1 MKLKNKYL
9 ITTMK
14 ISFAILITIL
24 IANFFFAG
32 TTQQNVVFTNDLPD
46 TIKTVEPN
54 SYYLLEDQLV
64 NTILTRYHYK
74 KFDLNDSLSSV
85 ILDRFINSL
94 DNGKNYFLKSDI
106 DLFEKYRN
114 KLDDDIKSGDISPFY
129 EIFNIF
135 LSRMVERVNYINTL
149 LDTEFDYTKDEK
161 FLVNRDK
168 AVWQKN
174 EEGMNDLW
182 RKRIKND
189 ALGLKLNGKDWEAI
203 QSNLKKRYENYSRIL
218 DQYNSE
224 DVFQLAMNS
233 FTEAIDPH
241 TNYLSP
247 ITSDNFK
254 IDMSLSLEGIG
265 ARLQS
270 DDGYTK
276 IVEIIPGGPAFKSE
290 KLHVDDRI
298 VAVAQGDSEEFVDVV
313 GWRITDVVQLIRGP
327 KGTKVRLQ
335 IIGAGKTLNSIPK
348 EIALIRDKIK
358 LEDQSAQSSVIDI
371 INGGESYKMGV
382 ITIPK
387 FYIDFDAERNGD
399 KNYKST
405 SRDIKNLLVD
415 LEKKNIDGLIID
427 LRNDGGGS
435 LEEAIKVTGLFIKDG
450 PVVQVR
456 NANGQIMVD
465 KDLDPDIVYSGP
477 MAVLVNRYSASAS
490 EIFSGAIQNY
500 GRGLIIG
507 ENTYGKGTVQ
517 NLIDLNRV
525 SSSNK
530 FKLGQVKLTIAKF
543 YRIDGSSTQ
552 KVGVIPDI
560 VFPSPIDQKDFGE
573 SSEPSAL
580 PWDKINATD
589 YKKFSELNSF
599 IPKLNQLSENRR
611 NSDPEFKYIREDIE
625 EYKEA
630 VKRDYVSLNENM
642 RKKEKEEKE
651 EKEFQ
656 RENERRKVKGL
667 KLLKKGETPPEN
679 EEETPD
685 PYLTE
690 SAQIIAD
697 YIKLSIG

>member
-46 TIKTVEPN
+46 TIKTVKPN

-74 KFDLNDSLSSV
+74 KFDLNDSLSSI

-129 EIFNIF
+129 EIFNVF

-358 LEDQSAQSSVIDI
+358 LEDQSAQSSVIDV

-517 NLIDLNRV
+517 NLIDLNRI

>member
-1 MKLKNKYL
+1 
-9 ITTMK
+9 MK

-203 QSNLKKRYENYSRIL
+203 KSNLKKRYENYSRIL

-517 NLIDLNRV
+517 NLIDLNRI

>member
-517 NLIDLNRV
+517 NLIDLNRI

>member
-1 MKLKNKYL
+1 
-9 ITTMK
+9 MK

-129 EIFNIF
+129 EIFNVF

-371 INGGESYKMGV
+371 INGGKSYKMGV

-517 NLIDLNRV
+517 NLIDLNRI

>member
-129 EIFNIF
+129 EIFNVF

-517 NLIDLNRV
+517 NLIDLNRI

>member
-129 EIFNIF
+129 EIFNVF

-358 LEDQSAQSSVIDI
+358 LEDQSAQSSVIDV

-517 NLIDLNRV
+517 NLIDLNRI

>member
-1 MKLKNKYL
+1 MFH
-9 ITTMK
+9 IF
-14 ISFAILITIL
+14 SR
-24 IANFFFAG
+24 
-32 TTQQNVVFTNDLPD
+32 
-46 TIKTVEPN
+46 
-54 SYYLLEDQLV
+54 DQ
-64 NTILTRYHYK
+64 
-74 KFDLNDSLSSV
+74 SS
-85 ILDRFINSL
+85 
-94 DNGKNYFLKSDI
+94 
-106 DLFEKYRN
+106 E
-114 KLDDDIKSGDISPFY
+114 
-129 EIFNIF
+129 
-135 LSRMVERVNYINTL
+135 
-149 LDTEFDYTKDEK
+149 
-161 FLVNRDK
+161 NRD
-168 AVWQKN
+168 
-174 EEGMNDLW
+174 
-182 RKRIKND
+182 
-189 ALGLKLNGKDWEAI
+189 
-203 QSNLKKRYENYSRIL
+203 
-218 DQYNSE
+218 
-224 DVFQLAMNS
+224 
-233 FTEAIDPH
+233 
-241 TNYLSP
+241 
-247 ITSDNFK
+247 
-254 IDMSLSLEGIG
+254 
-265 ARLQS
+265 
-270 DDGYTK
+270 
-276 IVEIIPGGPAFKSE
+276 
-290 KLHVDDRI
+290 
-298 VAVAQGDSEEFVDVV
+298 
-313 GWRITDVVQLIRGP
+313 
-327 KGTKVRLQ
+327 
-335 IIGAGKTLNSIPK
+335 
-348 EIALIRDKIK
+348 
-358 LEDQSAQSSVIDI
+358 
-371 INGGESYKMGV
+371 
-382 ITIPK
+382 
-387 FYIDFDAERNGD
+387 
-399 KNYKST
+399 
-405 SRDIKNLLVD
+405 
-415 LEKKNIDGLIID
+415 
-427 LRNDGGGS
+427 
-435 LEEAIKVTGLFIKDG
+435 
-450 PVVQVR
+450 
-456 NANGQIMVD
+456 
-465 KDLDPDIVYSGP
+465 
-477 MAVLVNRYSASAS
+477 S

-517 NLIDLNRV
+517 NLIDLNRI